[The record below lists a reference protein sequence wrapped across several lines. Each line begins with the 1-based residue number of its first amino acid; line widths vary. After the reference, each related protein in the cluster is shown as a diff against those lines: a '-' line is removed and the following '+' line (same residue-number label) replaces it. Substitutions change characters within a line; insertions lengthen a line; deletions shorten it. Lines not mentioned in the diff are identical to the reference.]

1 MKADLHFG
9 DNLEWLSRLPD
20 SIVDLCYIDPPFNSQ
35 ANYNIPIGGA
45 QVQAFGDTWS
55 WGIEDA
61 RMYKTLLERGNHISM
76 WAEGMMKA
84 IGTCGMFSYLI
95 YMAER
100 LIEIKRV
107 LKDTG
112 SIYVHCDHSADFHLR
127 LLLDAIFVPDNWR
140 NSIVWSYKYGGRSK
154 SSFGNKHDTIL
165 FYSKSN
171 KYIFNNDA
179 VKIPHEEASLEANF
193 RYVDD
198 DGRRYRKGTWKSGK
212 EYRYYADEGR
222 TCDDVW
228 TDLGS
233 LHQADK
239 ERVDYPTQKPLAL
252 LERIILASSN
262 PNDIVMD
269 CFMGSGTT
277 AVAAVKNGRNFMG
290 CDITFLAVD
299 IAMDRLKV
307 MEAPPEISLTGH
319 PETIDDAHKLAEQD
333 KFQFQAWALDMVG
346 CNPSTDRTSKR
357 GKDSGIDGKQIV
369 ILNDSSY
376 TTIISVKGG
385 KPKLTDLRDLIGTVT
400 KENAQRGVLLM
411 LDEPTKD
418 MVTTAAAVGIG
429 DYGETKC
436 VVLSAQDLLDGKKIP
451 EIKEI

>member
-20 SIVDLCYIDPPFNSQ
+20 SIIDLCYIDPPFNSQ

-45 QVQAFGDTWS
+45 QVEAFGDTWS

-61 RMYKTLLERGNHISM
+61 KIYKELLTANGPLGS
-76 WAEGMMKA
+76 WAEGMFKI
-84 IGTCGMFSYLI
+84 IGACGMMSYLL
-95 YMAER
+95 YMATR
-100 LIEIKRV
+100 LKEIKRV

-112 SIYVHCDHSADFHLR
+112 SIYVHCDDTASHHLR
-127 LLLDAIFVPDNWR
+127 LLSDAVFNPDNWR
-140 NSIVWSYKYGGRSK
+140 NSIIWCYSGGGIPK
-154 SSFGNKHDTIL
+154 NDFPNKHDTIL
-165 FYSKSN
+165 RYSKTN
-171 KYIFNNDA
+171 NYAFNPIRVPYDS
-179 VKIPHEEASLEANF
+179 E
-193 RYVDD
+193 Y
-198 DGRRYRKGTWKSGK
+198 KGTSFKREDSRAPGK
-212 EYRYYADEGR
+212 TYGPNPEGKVVEDWWINLPR
-222 TCDDVW
+222 PYGKD
-228 TDLGS
+228 
-233 LHQADK
+233 
-239 ERVDYPTQKPLAL
+239 RVDYPTQKPLAL

-307 MEAPPEISLTGH
+307 MEVPPEISLTGH

-369 ILNDSSY
+369 VLSNGTSY

-400 KENAQRGVLLM
+400 KENAQRGILLM

-436 VVLSAQDLLDGKKIP
+436 VILSAKDLLDGKKIP